1 MKSTI
6 QPNQIL
12 QVEQNYHES
21 TSSTNSKVNILI
33 LVFALAAVGL
43 TLFAPI
49 ALIRG
54 LFKDTPVSLFS
65 EYPNDYMFFIDL
77 MLGSFLAITAVM
89 GSVERPTGNGYRV
102 SAIIASILFFIAQ
115 IATLIIATNTT
126 EDNPIGLWRELTAS
140 ITIHPVFILT
150 LLLGLTTM
158 VLALTIKSVNAQVEK
173 NDDNPVSIEDTDTH
187 SQAVEENPV
196 IDEDY
201 TIPTFVKMIPLLIF
215 ISIVFIFI
223 ILIY

>member
-1 MKSTI
+1 METTI

-12 QVEQNYHES
+12 QVEQNYNKV
-21 TSSTNSKVNILI
+21 TSSTNNKVNIWI

-54 LFKDTPVSLFS
+54 LFTDTPISLFS
-65 EYPNDYMFFIDL
+65 EYPNEYMYIIVLILGFFL
-77 MLGSFLAITAVM
+77 VLTAIVGVSETP
-89 GSVERPTGNGYRV
+89 SGNGYKA
-102 SAIIASILFFIAQ
+102 SAIIASTLFFIAQ
-115 IATLIIATNTT
+115 IATLIIAINST
-126 EDNPIGLWRELTAS
+126 DDSMVGLWREMTAS
-140 ITIHPVFILT
+140 NTIHPVFILT

-173 NDDNPVSIEDTDTH
+173 NDDNPVNIEDTDTH

-223 ILIY
+223 FLIY